1 VQLVAA
7 VPEEG
12 DVWGDEAYLAQGAP
26 IDTTGEL
33 TLQTGVASVIT
44 GNEEEPLVGGPGG
57 AGLLDFTRTY
67 LYDAG
72 HRYVHGLV
80 LVWAV
85 ESGISV
91 GNYAC
96 VPGTHKGTLEVPFHL
111 REASGAAP
119 LANLGI
125 LQQPPLEAGDV
136 LLISSAALH
145 GARPP
150 INGGDG
156 PRLLRCEFLSH
167 MVRLDTMTERHDPAR
182 EPEWMQELSDVE
194 RTVIGLEPQHRV
206 AGDGHPTVRVS
217 AAKGKAWLEDIPTD
231 EPFHPAALVKNEG
244 MTAQQQED
252 TWLWETCG
260 FLILR
265 GVMDSD
271 WVAEANAT
279 VDWALAQVR
288 SVA

>member
-1 VQLVAA
+1 VDLVAA

-12 DVWGDEAYLAQGAP
+12 DIWGDEAYLAQGAP
-26 IDTTGEL
+26 IDKKGEL
-33 TLQTGVASVIT
+33 TLQTGVASVCT
-44 GNEEEPLVGGPGG
+44 GNEEEPLVGGPGE

-80 LVWAV
+80 VVWAL
-85 ESGISV
+85 ESGTSV

-96 VPGTHKGTLEVPFHL
+96 VPGTHKGTLEVPLNL
-111 REASGAAP
+111 RGASGAAA
-119 LANLGI
+119 LTNLGI
-125 LQQPPLEAGDV
+125 LQQPPLEVGDV

-150 INGGDG
+150 TNGGNG

-167 MVRLDTMTERHDPAR
+167 MARLDGSTERHDPAR
-182 EPEWMQELSDVE
+182 ELEWMRELSDVE

-206 AGDGHPTVRVS
+206 AGDGHPTIRAS
-217 AAKGKAWLEDIPTD
+217 AAEGKAWLEDIPSN
-231 EPFHPAALVKNEG
+231 EPFHPAALVNNDG
-244 MTAQQQED
+244 MTVQQRED
-252 TWLWETCG
+252 VWLWETCG

-279 VDWALAQVR
+279 VDWALTQVR
-288 SVA
+288 NTA